1 MKTKLPAAGLHAQ
14 RSMPEQL
21 QPRAK
26 DSVRLSEATVRLAEK
41 LAERYGVTVQELIEA
56 LLLECA
62 GERPPKSTPPPEVRD
77 TSRVIDL
84 DQARERRARRP

>member
-1 MKTKLPAAGLHAQ
+1 
-14 RSMPEQL
+14 MPEHL

-26 DSVRLSEATVRLAEK
+26 DSVKLSEATVRLAEK

-62 GERPPKSTPPPEVRD
+62 GERPAKATPPPEARVNP
-77 TSRVIDL
+77 RVIDL
-84 DQARERRARRP
+84 DQARERRTRRP